1 MKNLKLT
8 TLAVL
13 TTVLFLNLNA
23 CKSDTT
29 NKNSAATTPS
39 TTTPTATAENKITV
53 GTFTD
58 FPPEIDGC
66 SCYFSQSEADFKTK
80 KYVYADNYENTAFIN
95 INGAMVKL
103 TRPDAKSEKSL
114 SEKHV
119 VKTYSNND
127 YEVTV
132 DINQIKQIEEVW
144 EYKGTLTIKPKN
156 GQTVT
161 VNIEGECG
169 C

>member
-1 MKNLKLT
+1 MKNIKLIP
-8 TLAVL
+8 LAVL
-13 TTVLFLNLNA
+13 TTVILLNLCA
-23 CKSDTT
+23 CKSDTAH
-29 NKNSAATTPS
+29 KNTAATSSS
-39 TTTPTATAENKITV
+39 TTIPTAAAENKINV

-66 SCYFSQSEADFKTK
+66 SCYFSQSDADFKAQ

-103 TRPDAKSEKSL
+103 SRPDAKSEKSAT
-114 SEKHV
+114 EKHV
-119 VKTYSNND
+119 VKTYSNTD
-127 YEVTV
+127 YEVTI
-132 DINQIKQIEEVW
+132 DINQIKHLDEVW

-156 GQTVT
+156 GQAVT
-161 VNIEGECG
+161 VNIQGECG